1 MHLKKGPTLPS
12 SGLLVD
18 GVTPSGLRALAGP
31 AAPLDA
37 FCAVVGGAAA
47 DADPW
52 VALQLGNPFSVEY
65 VDVSGGGG
73 PAHGYSRGD
82 DPDWG

>member
-1 MHLKKGPTLPS
+1 M
-12 SGLLVD
+12 D

-31 AAPLDA
+31 SAPLDA

-65 VDVSGGGG
+65 VDVSSREG
-73 PAHGYSRGD
+73 PGQGAQQG
-82 DPDWG
+82 